1 MLHLAEGI
9 QKGKKVDLRA
19 VASRKRSL
27 SWHRTPEK
35 GDGERRRGKEKRKEG
50 SGQGEI

>member
-9 QKGKKVDLRA
+9 EKRKKDDVRA

-27 SWHRTPEK
+27 SSHRTPEK
-35 GDGERRRGKEKRKEG
+35 GDGERRRGKEKRSKG
-50 SGQGEI
+50 G